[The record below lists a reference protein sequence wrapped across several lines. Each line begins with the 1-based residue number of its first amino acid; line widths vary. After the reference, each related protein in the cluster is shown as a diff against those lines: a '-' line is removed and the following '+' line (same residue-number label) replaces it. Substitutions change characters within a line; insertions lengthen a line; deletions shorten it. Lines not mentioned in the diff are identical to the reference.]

1 MLTKSEKQV
10 MELLWNSE
18 EPLSCVEIVEQSG
31 DKTWKDSYIHIM
43 VRSLLKKEMIKV
55 GGVELVAKNYA
66 RKFAPNLTK
75 EEYAVKSLIY
85 DKIWSKDSAPQVLKS
100 YICNEAS
107 IESLKEIDQLV
118 KEQLEKNQ

>member
-10 MELLWNSE
+10 MELLWNSQ
-18 EPLSCVEIVEQSG
+18 EPLSCVEIVELSK

-43 VRSLLKKEMIKV
+43 IRSLLKKDLIKV

-75 EEYAVKSLIY
+75 EEYAVKTLVN
-85 DKIWSKDSAPQVLKS
+85 DKIWSKDVAPQIFIDYIGGASASALEQIQAAVKARKAALK
-100 YICNEAS
+100 
-107 IESLKEIDQLV
+107 
-118 KEQLEKNQ
+118 